1 MSLPSNL
8 TIPPIKIEPL
18 AVLTWVPRFFYIRSD
33 SSYLDARLYSNSN
46 WTTHGNISVCKVQL
60 IQKSSK
66 IFFLDIFTWFYRA
79 RRAL

>member
-1 MSLPSNL
+1 MGISWD
-8 TIPPIKIEPL
+8 
-18 AVLTWVPRFFYIRSD
+18 VLMTNTTFPTK
-33 SSYLDARLYSNSN
+33 NSEVREIVR
-46 WTTHGNISVCKVQL
+46 ISKVQL